1 MERYFI
7 ALYKLG
13 INNELL
19 IKTITDYDFDL
30 IIRLFE
36 GNTDILLT
44 KIEWL
49 QYREIFED
57 HLKVSAALEAADNIL
72 RINKQND
79 ICTALYSTVNY
90 PQNLMRMVNPP
101 AIIYYKGANPNEGFE
116 KAIASIGTRKPTRFG
131 FNAINYLIPQWV
143 NEGFAIISGLAAG
156 VDRLSHIACIAENGK
171 TIAVLA
177 HGLDMIYPT
186 SNKKLAEKILL
197 CNGTLLSEYP
207 VGTKPDKFRFVNRN
221 RLIVGLSKVTVAM
234 ECDEKS
240 GSMHTIEFAQ
250 KQNCPIFCPDPG
262 ENIQHSQLGL
272 KYILNQ
278 NIGNVIKNG
287 LDYQNVIKS
296 AGYEVE
302 HPPMKVRYIKEQY
315 LRALIAGIEK
325 DSIIKSVF
333 NKINLNYT
341 SDCTCLIDLY
351 NHLFD
356 FIQSTKYPIQNIID
370 LFIESIISTY
380 DTIEKE
386 R

>member
-101 AIIYYKGANPNEGFE
+101 AIIYYKGTNPNEGFE

>member
-1 MERYFI
+1 VERYFI

>member
-156 VDRLSHIACIAENGK
+156 VDRLSHLACIAENGK

>member
-302 HPPMKVRYIKEQY
+302 HPPIKVRYIKEQY

>member
-356 FIQSTKYPIQNIID
+356 FIQSTKYHIQNIID